1 MLIPTRILV
10 PTDFSQY
17 SDTALLYALDIAQ
30 EYKAQV
36 YILHVVADRIGHT
49 IDDYGLTP
57 RSIKQMEAKM
67 IKGARNKLQKQIDK
81 FPQTNTLE
89 VFSEVVIGNPSEII
103 LNTQKDKK
111 IDLIVISS
119 LGKTGLAQYFLGS
132 VVRNVLKGS
141 ACSVLL
147 TK

>member
-141 ACSVLL
+141 TCSVLL

>member
-17 SDTALLYALDIAQ
+17 SDTALSYALDIAQ